1 MSCRRDGFHGGYG
14 GHDGHDDD
22 ADGNDNGSR
31 ELATPTPRPGCAR
44 GEPTYSVFLA
54 AAGCTLSRLR
64 LFSSPRTLT
73 LQTRQ
78 LPGPLTTTTTLLLLP
93 PSGAVREGTTEALE
107 RRRVLALVV
116 FYLY

>member
-1 MSCRRDGFHGGYG
+1 MSCCRDGFHGGHG
-14 GHDGHDDD
+14 GHDGDDDD
-22 ADGNDNGSR
+22 ADGNDNGSC
-31 ELATPTPRPGCAR
+31 ELTTPTPRPGCAR

-64 LFSSPRTLT
+64 LLSSPRTLT

-78 LPGPLTTTTTLLLLP
+78 LPGPLTTTTTTLLP
-93 PSGAVREGTTEALE
+93 PSGARPGEGTTEAPE

-116 FYLY
+116 FH